1 MVQSYRDLILWRKA
15 LDLVEAV
22 YTATRGWPKD
32 EAYGLT
38 SQARRAVVSI
48 PANIAEGQG
57 RDSKRDFLRFLAIAN
72 GSLLEL
78 ETHLFIAHR
87 LGYLAQETRDQ
98 LLEQTAEI
106 SRVHQGLVRR
116 LRASIE
122 P

>member
-38 SQARRAVVSI
+38 SQVRRAVVSI
-48 PANIAEGQG
+48 PANVAEGQG
-57 RDSKRDFLRFLAIAN
+57 RDSKRDSLRFLAIAN
-72 GSLLEL
+72 GSRLEL

-87 LGYLAQETRDQ
+87 LGYIAQDVRDQ

-106 SRVHQGLVRR
+106 GRVQQGLVRR
-116 LRASIE
+116 LRAAIE

>member
-22 YTATRGWPKD
+22 YAVTQSWPKD

-38 SQARRAVVSI
+38 SQVRRAVVSI
-48 PANIAEGQG
+48 PANVAEGQG

-87 LGYLAQETRDQ
+87 LGYIVQETRDR

-116 LRASIE
+116 LRASVE

>member
-1 MVQSYRDLILWRKA
+1 MVQTYRELILWKKA

-22 YTATRGWPKD
+22 YIVTRGWPKD

-38 SQARRAVVSI
+38 SQVRRAVVSI
-48 PANIAEGQG
+48 PANVAEGHG
-57 RDSKRDFLRFLAIAN
+57 RDSTREFLRFLAIAN

-87 LGYLAQETRDQ
+87 LGYVAQEVRNQ
-98 LLEQTAEI
+98 LLEQTTEI
-106 SRVHQGLVRR
+106 GRILQGFVRH

>member
-15 LDLVEAV
+15 LDLVEAM
-22 YTATRGWPKD
+22 YTATHDWPKD

-38 SQARRAVVSI
+38 SQVRRAVVSI
-48 PANIAEGQG
+48 PANVAEGQG

-87 LGYLAQETRDQ
+87 LGYLVQEIRDQ

-106 SRVHQGLVRR
+106 SRVLQGLVRS

>member
-1 MVQSYRDLILWRKA
+1 VVQSYRDLILWRKA

-38 SQARRAVVSI
+38 SQVRRAVVSI

-106 SRVHQGLVRR
+106 SSVHQGLVRR